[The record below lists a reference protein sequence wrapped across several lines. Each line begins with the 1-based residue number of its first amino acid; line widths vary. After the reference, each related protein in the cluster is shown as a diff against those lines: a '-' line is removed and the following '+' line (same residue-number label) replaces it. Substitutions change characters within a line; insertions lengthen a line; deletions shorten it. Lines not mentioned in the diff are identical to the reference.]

1 MPAKAPMYLKNGYGD
16 GKGGKKLREILSTE
30 MISLPLGDFRHTAH
44 VGRGGSKDMFGDTK
58 FLSKVDDKPAPPSVP
73 PPPPPSAQNRATTPV
88 KVTGPGKGSVSSV
101 KSSGSDQSSDHT
113 GSLLRKGKKMAIW
126 RSGSMKKRNLSSSD
140 QDDST
145 SLPPS
150 EHQSPTSVNS
160 YAGVNNTSKDSN
172 KPMQNAVSLPH
183 LLHDSELSLPQD
195 TKEKK
200 GRKGKKK
207 KGKKYDSVGE
217 SIPATSSEERG
228 LDIEPETVREQFAP
242 TPCVLDSNGYPASPR
257 NAEDNLSLFEGW
269 EIDLN
274 LDTGSSMLDDV
285 IGVMDKIE
293 L

>member
-1 MPAKAPMYLKNGYGD
+1 
-16 GKGGKKLREILSTE
+16 LSTE

-58 FLSKVDDKPAPPSVP
+58 FLSKVDDKPAPPTNP
-73 PPPPPSAQNRATTPV
+73 PPPPPSQNRATTPV

-101 KSSGSDQSSDHT
+101 KSSGSDQSGSDHT

-160 YAGVNNTSKDSN
+160 YAGTTDNNNTKGKS
-172 KPMQNAVSLPH
+172 MQNAVSLPH
-183 LLHDSELSLPQD
+183 LLQDSELSLPTQD
-195 TKEKK
+195 TKDKK

-217 SIPATSSEERG
+217 SIPATSSEEKG
-228 LDIEPETVREQFAP
+228 LDIEPETVREQFSP
-242 TPCVLDSNGYPASPR
+242 PPCLLDSNGYPSSPR